1 MTEKKK
7 HGSETRLRQS
17 SIRLRVTETERN
29 AIADRAERVGL
40 TVSGYL
46 RAMALG
52 ADTPQPKAARRPPV
66 EKAELV
72 TLRYE
77 LRKIGG
83 NLNQIAHAVNAGQ
96 GFDEAA
102 YVRLCAEHAAVLK
115 AILAALGKT
124 PP

>member
-1 MTEKKK
+1 
-7 HGSETRLRQS
+7 
-17 SIRLRVTETERN
+17 
-29 AIADRAERVGL
+29 L

-72 TLRYE
+72 ALRYE

-83 NLNQIAHAVNAGQ
+83 NLNQIAHSVNAGQ
-96 GFDEAA
+96 GFDEVRF
-102 YVRLCAEHAAVLK
+102 VRLCTEHAAVLK